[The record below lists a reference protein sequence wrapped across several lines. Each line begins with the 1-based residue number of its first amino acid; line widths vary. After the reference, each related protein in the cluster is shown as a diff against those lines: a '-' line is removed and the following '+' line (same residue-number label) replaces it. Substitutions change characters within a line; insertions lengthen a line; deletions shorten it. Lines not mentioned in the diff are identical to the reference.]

1 MININMIHTVNQQE
15 RIVNSMNHTVFE
27 FPIHLNVKSTDIP
40 GLFSLWRIHN
50 TAAVYRIKREYQ
62 NGGFGNPDKHPHV
75 WAVALL
81 VDGQWARVHNARDQ
95 GREWSNLDRLEIWL
109 REQGISRWQVVN
121 GLDDLGAT
129 RLGEAYHAP
138 LK

>member
-1 MININMIHTVNQQE
+1 MMHTVIIHE
-15 RIVNSMNHTVFE
+15 SIVNSMGHIDFQ
-27 FPIHLNVKSTDIP
+27 FPLQLSVKSTDIP
-40 GLFSLWRIHN
+40 GLFSLWRIQN

-62 NGGFGNPDKHPHV
+62 SGGFGDPDRHPYV

-81 VDGQWARVHNARDQ
+81 VDGQWARVHNTRDQ

-121 GLDDLGAT
+121 DLEEAGVK
-129 RLGEAYHAP
+129 RVGEAFFVSP
-138 LK
+138 K

>member
-1 MININMIHTVNQQE
+1 MMHTVIIHE
-15 RIVNSMNHTVFE
+15 SIVNSMGHIDFK
-27 FPIHLNVKSTDIP
+27 FPLQLSVKSTDIP
-40 GLFSLWRIHN
+40 GLFSLWRIQN

-62 NGGFGNPDKHPHV
+62 SGGFGDPDRHPYV

-81 VDGQWARVHNARDQ
+81 VDGQWARVHNTRDQ

-121 GLDDLGAT
+121 DLEEAGVK
-129 RLGEAYHAP
+129 RVGEAFFVSP
-138 LK
+138 K